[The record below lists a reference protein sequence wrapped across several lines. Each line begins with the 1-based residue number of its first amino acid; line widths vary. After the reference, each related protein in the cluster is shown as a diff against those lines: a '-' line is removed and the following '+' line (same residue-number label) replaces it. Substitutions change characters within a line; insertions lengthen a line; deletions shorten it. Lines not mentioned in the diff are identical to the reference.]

1 MKIAVIGTGNVGGT
15 LGRRWAERD
24 HEVVFGA
31 RDPDAE
37 RVRDVL
43 LSAGANARA
52 ATIADAAAAAPVV
65 VLATPWSAAQS
76 VIEAAGDLN
85 GKIVVDCT
93 NPIRTGLTGL
103 ALAVDTSASE
113 HIADWAPG
121 ARVVKAFNTVGSNNM
136 ADPVYAGDKI
146 TLLIC
151 GDDADAKETVAGL
164 AKQLDF
170 DVIDAG
176 GLEVARHLEAFAVLW
191 IHMAY
196 TAGLGPDFA
205 FKVVRR

>member
-15 LGRRWAERD
+15 LGRRWAEQG

-37 RVRDVL
+37 KVRDVL
-43 LSAGANARA
+43 LSAGSNARA
-52 ATIADAAAAAPVV
+52 AAIADAAASATVV

-76 VIEAAGDLN
+76 AIEAAGNLS

-103 ALAVDTSASE
+103 ALAVDTSAGE
-113 HIADWAPG
+113 HIAQWAPG
-121 ARVVKAFNTVGSNNM
+121 ARVVKAFNTIGSKNM
-136 ADPVYAGDKI
+136 ADPIYGRDKA
-146 TLLIC
+146 TLLVC
-151 GDDADAKETVAGL
+151 GDDAEAKETVGDL
-164 AKQLDF
+164 ATQLDF

-176 GLEVARHLEAFAVLW
+176 GLDAARHLEAFALLW

-196 TAGLGPDFA
+196 GAGLGEHFA
-205 FKVVRR
+205 FRVVRR